1 MLRHRLVVQKEFAR
15 LRLALIPGVMG
26 EVEAARVPICTPKR
40 IRDSSQI
47 LQKGFGECNAL

>member
-15 LRLALIPGVMG
+15 LRLALIPGVKG